1 MKRHNGPKG
10 AELAARRKAAG
21 LTQRQLA
28 AKAEVGRTAV
38 QYWEAA
44 PHLDPRGWAV
54 ERMAEALGWYIPRP
68 VFGTD
73 THARG
78 GGVLSPFT
86 DVDAWAARQLA
97 AYREREA
104 QRAARRRVPCGAKT
118 RKGTPC
124 RNKSE
129 PGKRRCKFHGGLST
143 GARTPE
149 GIERIRDTQRR
160 RWAKARDKSVSA
172 STDNQA
178 PDPAVTRD
186 LSKAPAHARP

>member
-1 MKRHNGPKG
+1 MTRYAGPKG

-28 AKAEVGRTAV
+28 EASGVGRTAV

-54 ERMAEALGWYIPRP
+54 GRMAEALGWAVWPASETTTHPR
-68 VFGTD
+68 GD
-73 THARG
+73 
-78 GGVLSPFT
+78 GVLSLSERM
-86 DVDAWAARQLA
+86 DALA
-97 AYREREA
+97 AAQLVAFKDREA
-104 QRAARRRVPCGAKT
+104 QRVARRRVRCGART

-149 GIERIRDTQRR
+149 GIERIREAQRR
-160 RWAKARDKSVSA
+160 RWARARDKSAAVP
-172 STDNQA
+172 TGNQA

-186 LSKAPAHARP
+186 LSKAAHART

>member
-1 MKRHNGPKG
+1 MRRYAGPKG

-28 AKAEVGRTAV
+28 AKAGVGRTAV

-44 PHLDPRGWAV
+44 PHLDLRGWAV
-54 ERMAEALGWYIPRP
+54 IRMAEALGWAVWPASETTTHPR
-68 VFGTD
+68 GEGLLD
-73 THARG
+73 HAA
-78 GGVLSPFT
+78 T
-86 DVDAWAARQLA
+86 MEAWAARQLA
-97 AYREREA
+97 AFKDREA
-104 QRAARRRVPCGAKT
+104 QRAARRRVRCGART

-149 GIERIRDTQRR
+149 GIERIREAQRR
-160 RWAKARDKSVSA
+160 RWAKVQDKSVA
-172 STDNQA
+172 ARTDNQS
-178 PDPAVTRD
+178 PDPAVTRE
-186 LSKAPAHARP
+186 LSEAAHART